1 MHIFSTK
8 EGSSIK
14 SVIKKEPEED
24 FSFVLTKRIPESVK
38 NRVRVMLS
46 NQVKVC
52 IMGRKGSETIIAGPD
67 VTLISEL

>member
-1 MHIFSTK
+1 
-8 EGSSIK
+8 
-14 SVIKKEPEED
+14 
-24 FSFVLTKRIPESVK
+24 
-38 NRVRVMLS
+38 MLS